1 MVVVCMVSNE
11 LYKSFSSYNTTWI
24 PLLSIFWILLVFST
38 ILVLV
43 RPNRHTNT
51 FVKIIL
57 AGCFLWNGIVF
68 FPFYMTTVAL
78 PGAVF
83 SIGAGIF
90 FALDI
95 FRDKIA
101 VCLPKPGWLRY
112 VTLILVVWALGVYS
126 LAGILS
132 GHPYPQGPLAVA
144 PCPVTILTLAL
155 VSTSMDTLQKDR
167 WPFTLLFMLLLFW
180 GIFAGLGAPFLY
192 GFYVD
197 LTLLIAGVYGLF
209 MLVCHWK
216 AAPPAR

>member
-1 MVVVCMVSNE
+1 MVAVCMVSNE
-11 LYKSFSSYNTTWI
+11 LYESFTSYNTTWL

-43 RPNRHTNT
+43 RPNRQTNA

-57 AGCFLWNGIVF
+57 TGCFLWNGIVF

-78 PGAVF
+78 LGAVF
-83 SIGAGIF
+83 STGAGILF
-90 FALDI
+90 SLDI
-95 FRDKIA
+95 FRNKIA
-101 VCLPKPGWLRY
+101 VCLPKPGWFRY

-144 PCPVTILTLAL
+144 PCPLTILTLAL
-155 VSTSMDTLQKDR
+155 ISTSMDTLQKDR

-197 LTLLIAGVYGLF
+197 FTLLIASVYGFF
-209 MLVCHWK
+209 MLVRHWK
-216 AAPPAR
+216 TAPPTR